1 MKVLIV
7 GNGKGSWQMR
17 GVQIGAAI
25 GARVTSYPTRDDWA
39 WADVAVLVKRAA
51 LTFAPLAHAAGV
63 PVVWDAID
71 FWRQPADHSLGRV
84 GAVDLLERTIRAIR
98 PALTIGATRAM
109 ADACGGAYLPHHS
122 WDGLVPTPARERVQ
136 VVAYEGNPVYLELWT
151 NRIAKACERRGW
163 TFVLNP
169 PDLRA
174 ADLIVSFRHGVW
186 DGFLSR
192 EWKSGVKVVNAIAA
206 ARPFLGQDS
215 AARRELNP
223 PGSRVEQDFPDLD
236 AAFDTWESFEARS
249 AVVTICE
256 GLAPQYR
263 LEAVAADYQAL
274 LARVAEAR
282 CAA

>member
-17 GVQIGAAI
+17 GLQLGAAI

-39 WADVAVLVKRAA
+39 WADVAVLVKRVAH
-51 LTFAPLAHAAGV
+51 TFAPLAHAAGI
-63 PVVWDAID
+63 PVVWDAVD
-71 FWRQPADHSLGRV
+71 FWRQPADHNLGRV
-84 GAVDLLERTIRAIR
+84 GAVDLLERNLKVIQ
-98 PALTIGATRAM
+98 PALAIGATRAM
-109 ADACGGAYLPHHS
+109 AEACGGVYLPHHS
-122 WDGLVPTPARERVQ
+122 WAGLTPTPARERVEL
-136 VVAYEGNPVYLELWT
+136 VAYEGNPIYLELW
-151 NRIAKACERRGW
+151 NDRIAKACAARGW

-169 PDLRA
+169 PDLRQ

-186 DGFLSR
+186 NGFLPR

-206 ARPFLGQDS
+206 GRPLIAQDS

-236 AAFDTWESFEARS
+236 AAFDTWASFEARS
-249 AVVTICE
+249 AVVSICE
-256 GLAPQYR
+256 GLSPQYR
-263 LEAVAADYQAL
+263 LEAIAAQYQAL
-274 LARVAEAR
+274 IARVAEDR

>member
-1 MKVLIV
+1 M

-17 GVQIGAAI
+17 GVQLGAAI

-63 PVVWDAID
+63 PVVWDAVD
-71 FWRQPADHSLGRV
+71 FWKQPGDHNLGRV
-84 GAVDLLERTIRAIR
+84 GAVDLLQRQIAIIR
-98 PALTIGATRAM
+98 PMLVIGATRAM
-109 ADACGGAYLPHHS
+109 ADVCGGVYVPHHS
-122 WDGLVPTPARERVQ
+122 WAGLTPTPARDQVS
-136 VVAYEGNPVYLELWT
+136 VVAYEGNPIYLELWS
-151 NRIAKACERRGW
+151 NRIAKACARRGW

-174 ADLIVSFRHGVW
+174 VDLIVSFRHRVW
-186 DGFLSR
+186 DGFLPR
-192 EWKSGVKVVNAIAA
+192 EWKSGVKVANAIAA
-206 ARPFLGQDS
+206 GRPFIGQDS
-215 AARRELNP
+215 AARREMNP

-236 AAFDTWESFEARS
+236 AAFDTWASFEARS

-274 LARVAEAR
+274 LARAAEAS